1 MKSLSESDICA
12 KFITPALSKAGWSE
26 AQIRR
31 EVTFTDGRIIVRGKM
46 VSRGVGK
53 RADYVLSYKANLPL
67 AVIEA
72 KDANHAVGD
81 GLQQALGYAT
91 SLQVPFVFSSNGT
104 GFRFLDRTCATG
116 ETASRLLEAMVA
128 ELSGRAAA

>member
-31 EVTFTDGRIIVRGKM
+31 EIAEQKRIV
-46 VSRGVGK
+46 
-53 RADYVLSYKANLPL
+53 
-67 AVIEA
+67 
-72 KDANHAVGD
+72 
-81 GLQQALGYAT
+81 
-91 SLQVPFVFSSNGT
+91 
-104 GFRFLDRTCATG
+104 
-116 ETASRLLEAMVA
+116 AMVA